1 MKNHTR
7 KIVSTTLAASLLMG
21 SIAGLPLS
29 TKGVFEHFG
38 ANKAYAADTAATLKE
53 RLAKIHAEMTDK
65 EKEAIRTARTDLDKS
80 KLTGT
85 VEIVW
90 QKIIAEYPEAKKDD
104 ALKGNLTKLTQSLL
118 LYYDTDLKAVD
129 KLKADYSTLFKTL
142 ASYTGKTAPTVAD
155 GSQFATELEA
165 ALRSSIKNIPSNT
178 DWFTY
183 LSTNRETILATVK
196 KAYDGSE
203 TNTAKVLRAYNISSN
218 DLLSVILMAN
228 VEVPSLKDAE
238 TAFINAYT
246 RILNKENG
254 TTTGTVVVPPAA
266 ANFDLNTA
274 KAALQTVASKLAGLL
289 GQGTDNQ
296 GLRAATAALQELL
309 RTQAVIDLS
318 SSVTVSGDTA
328 KISINVSSLDS
339 VFANIQEFV
348 KAANE
353 ALKKAAPD
361 AKPLK
366 AVVTLDFKTVNAKTV
381 EVPITQELLKKAA
394 QYGIE
399 AIAYKVNGVS
409 LTVDVDQLKADTV
422 LKIAEV
428 DSKVVTDATALVS
441 VSKAYSFTFTAAGKE
456 IKEFAKAVEVRVP
469 VTVPTGV
476 DSELLSLAKIDNSA
490 IVFKGGFYNL
500 NTKEQVT
507 PNKGFS
513 TYTVVEN
520 KVKFNDVAS
529 VNAWAGKQIS
539 VAAAKGIVE
548 GRGNSQFV
556 PNGNVTRAEFAKMLV
571 KAFGLENEAA
581 KESFTDVKDND
592 WFKPYV
598 AAAVEAGLVTG
609 KSATTFDPNAK
620 ITRAE
625 MATMAARAL
634 VKVYDYKNVADVKGS
649 LASFKDASKI
659 HSTLQ
664 AGVALAAEEGIVVG
678 SNNQFKPEDSA
689 TRAEAAVIIYRL
701 INQ

>member
-1 MKNHTR
+1 MMNRTR

-29 TKGVFEHFG
+29 TKGVFERLG
-38 ANKAYAADTAATLKE
+38 ANKAYAADTTATLKE
-53 RLAKIHAEMTDK
+53 RLAKIHAEMNEN
-65 EKEAIRTARTDLDKS
+65 EKIAIRTAREDLENS
-80 KLTGT
+80 ELTAT
-85 VEIVW
+85 VDIVW
-90 QKIIAEYPEAKKDD
+90 TKIVKQYPDADPSLKDD
-104 ALKGNLTKLTQSLL
+104 LTELTKDLI
-118 LYYDTDLKAVD
+118 LYYDTDLTAVD
-129 KLKADYSTLFKTL
+129 DLKADYATLFKTL
-142 ASYTGKTAPTVAD
+142 ASYTGKPTPSVED
-155 GSQFATELEA
+155 GSKFATELET
-165 ALRSSIKNIPSNT
+165 ALRGSIKNVNSNT

-183 LSTNRETILATVK
+183 LSTNRSTILAAVK
-196 KAYDGSE
+196 TAFDSS
-203 TNTAKVLRAYNISSN
+203 TTDTAKVLEAYDIGAN
-218 DLLSVILMAN
+218 DLLSVIFMAN
-228 VEVPSLKDAE
+228 VEVPSLNDAE
-238 TAFINAYT
+238 IAFINAYT
-246 RILNKENG
+246 RLLNKENG
-254 TTTGTVVVPPAA
+254 TNTTNPGGIIPPASG
-266 ANFDLNTA
+266 NFDATAA
-274 KAALQTVASKLAGLL
+274 KAALQTVVSQLAGLL
-289 GQGTDNQ
+289 EKGTDNQ
-296 GLRAATAALQELL
+296 GLRTAAAVVQELL
-309 RTQAVIDLS
+309 RTQAVVDLS
-318 SSVTVSGDTA
+318 SGVTVTGDTA
-328 KISINVSSLDS
+328 KAAITVSNLDA

-366 AVVTLDFKTVNAKTV
+366 AVVTLDFKTVNAKNV
-381 EVPITQELLKKAA
+381 ELPITQELLKKAA
-394 QYGIE
+394 QYGID
-399 AIAYKVNGVS
+399 ALAFKVNGVS
-409 LTVDVDQLKADTV
+409 LAIDVDQLKADTT

-428 DSKVVTDATALVS
+428 DGKAVTDATALVN
-441 VSKAYSFTFTAAGKE
+441 VSKAYSFTFTSEGKE
-456 IKEFAKAVEVRVP
+456 IKEFAKPVEVRVP

-476 DSELLSLAKIDNSA
+476 NSELLSLAKIDNSA
-490 IVFKGGFYNL
+490 LVFKGGFYNL

-507 PNKGFS
+507 PNKSFS

-520 KVKFNDVAS
+520 KVTFNDVAS

-548 GRGNSQFV
+548 GRVKGQFV
-556 PNGNVTRAEFAKMLV
+556 PNGDVTRAEFAKMLV

-581 KESFTDVKDND
+581 KESFADVKDND

-598 AAAVEAGLVTG
+598 AAAAEAGLING
-609 KSATTFDPNAK
+609 KSATAFDPNAK

-634 VKVYDYKNVADVKGS
+634 VKVYDYKNVTDVKGS
-649 LASFKDASKI
+649 LKPFTDANKI

-678 SNNQFKPEDSA
+678 NNNQFKPEDSA